1 MEGNPERAKQREQ
14 DFKNKE
20 SRKESFKTRKW
31 KTSKNNNSYIKIKD
45 HLIVLCYN
53 KKHDNR
59 NYSIDNEFCK
69 EVFETRNEAMDA
81 AFEALE
87 ILLNK

>member
-1 MEGNPERAKQREQ
+1 MEGNIKKAKRRDQ

-20 SRKESFKTRKW
+20 SRKENFRNRKW

-45 HLIVLCYN
+45 HLIVLYYN
-53 KKHDNR
+53 KSYDKWK
-59 NYSIDNEFCK
+59 YSIDNVFCT
-69 EVFETRNEAMDA
+69 EVFKTREEAMDA

-87 ILLNK
+87 NLCK